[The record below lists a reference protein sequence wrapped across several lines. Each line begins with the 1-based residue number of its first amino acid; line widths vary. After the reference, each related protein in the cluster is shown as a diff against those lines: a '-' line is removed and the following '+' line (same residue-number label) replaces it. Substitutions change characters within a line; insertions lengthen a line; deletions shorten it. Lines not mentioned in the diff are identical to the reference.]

1 MAEQTE
7 AVREPVLMTLS
18 APARRSVIDGLV
30 RDIGMAGPAAPILD
44 LDARDAEIADFLA
57 GIAHANSGFVARTS
71 SGASA
76 LAIIAGTAAALCGED
91 IRSALNNPD
100 VAFLNALN
108 PPAVE
113 AVRSVLL
120 AIETEATTQVAAAL
134 SVLTGS

>member
-7 AVREPVLMTLS
+7 ATREPVLMTLS
-18 APARRSVIDGLV
+18 APARRNVVDGLV
-30 RDIGMAGPAAPILD
+30 RDVGMSGHAVPILD

-57 GIAHANSGFVARTS
+57 GIAHADSGFVARTS

-76 LAIIAGTAAALCGED
+76 LAVIAGTAAALCGED
-91 IRSALNNPD
+91 IRAALSNPD
-100 VAFLNALN
+100 IAFLNALK

-120 AIETEATTQVAAAL
+120 AIETEAATQVTAAL
-134 SVLTGS
+134 SALTGS